1 MIMKTIVICFFLA
14 YNAMLLA
21 QAFVLPK
28 LPYGY
33 QEYAPNIDATTMEIH
48 LTKHHQAYINNLNK
62 EIKGTGFEQKTIEQ
76 ILMTPKLGLTMR
88 NNAGGHY
95 NHSLFWEILAP
106 ASKQGRMEEGNVL
119 LKKINESFGNM
130 DSLKKEVFKTAM
142 SRFGSGW
149 AWLIV
154 TPNKSL
160 QVISS
165 PNQDNPL
172 MSDSPIRG
180 IPILGI
186 DVWEHAYYLNYQNRR
201 ADYLTA
207 VWGLLDWSIISKK
220 YSAAFANEA
229 LLKQLSKVKRPK
241 KH

>member
-1 MIMKTIVICFFLA
+1 
-14 YNAMLLA
+14 
-21 QAFVLPK
+21 
-28 LPYGY
+28 
-33 QEYAPNIDATTMEIH
+33 
-48 LTKHHQAYINNLNK
+48 
-62 EIKGTGFEQKTIEQ
+62 
-76 ILMTPKLGLTMR
+76 
-88 NNAGGHY
+88 
-95 NHSLFWEILAP
+95 
-106 ASKQGRMEEGNVL
+106 
-119 LKKINESFGNM
+119 
-130 DSLKKEVFKTAM
+130 
-142 SRFGSGW
+142 
-149 AWLIV
+149 
-154 TPNKSL
+154 
-160 QVISS
+160 
-165 PNQDNPL
+165 